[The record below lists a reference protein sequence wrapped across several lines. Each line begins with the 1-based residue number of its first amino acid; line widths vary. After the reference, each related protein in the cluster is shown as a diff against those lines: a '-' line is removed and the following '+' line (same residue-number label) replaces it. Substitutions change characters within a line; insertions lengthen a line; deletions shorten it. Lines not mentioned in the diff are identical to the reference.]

1 MRVFG
6 TLFGMSLRGLASPR
20 RLLAALC
27 LVLAPAMLAVIWK
40 AAPGRSGFAPE
51 LTYNV
56 MCGMLLFGFVLVMS
70 AAIFGSGAVST
81 EIEQRTIV
89 YLLTRPARRWI
100 VLAGKW
106 LAALLFIVMM
116 CELSVILLALA
127 CWGPTGLKQTTVLR
141 DMAIL
146 PVGSIAYASLFVLV
160 ATLLNRPLMYSL
172 GFAFGWEAWVPNM
185 PGNFAKL
192 SLMSWLRA
200 LSPHPLPEE
209 DTMRLADMLASMS
222 PTQIAAADAWW
233 VLGITTAVCVI
244 LALWVF
250 SRAQYAPR
258 EDAE

>member
-1 MRVFG
+1 MKLFG
-6 TLFGMSLRGLASPR
+6 TLFLVSLRGLASPR

-27 LVLAPAMLAVIWK
+27 LALSPVALALIWK
-40 AAPGRSGFAPE
+40 AAPGRSGFSPE

-70 AAIFGSGAVST
+70 SAVFGSGAVST

-89 YLLTRPARRWI
+89 YLLTRPVRRWI
-100 VLAGKW
+100 ILAGKW
-106 LAALLFIVMM
+106 LAALLFIVVL
-116 CELSVILLALA
+116 CEVSVTLLALA
-127 CWGPTGLKQTTVLR
+127 VWGGAGLRQPTVLR
-141 DMAIL
+141 DLAIL
-146 PVGSIAYASLFVLV
+146 PVGALAYASLFVLV

-200 LSPHPLPEE
+200 LSPHALPEE
-209 DTMRLADMLASMS
+209 DTMRLADMLSSMS

-233 VLGITTAVCVI
+233 VLGITTAVCV
-244 LALWVF
+244 LMAVVVF